1 MAKPRALNTFLDGL
15 AKIGINKQLVRNKKL
30 LADLVLREYEMPTSS
45 GSDDE
50 YESDTSSQDNNER
63 EVSEVEQDEGSESED
78 ENDGDAD
85 KHSVDGEGTED
96 EPTSCQ
102 NCSSAN
108 LCHILVV
115 KCPKCKCRM
124 DIFQLKTN

>member
-1 MAKPRALNTFLDGL
+1 
-15 AKIGINKQLVRNKKL
+15 
-30 LADLVLREYEMPTSS
+30 MPTSS

-50 YESDTSSQDNNER
+50 YESDTSSQDNDES
-63 EVSEVEQDEGSESED
+63 EVSEIEQDEGSESED

-85 KHSVDGEGTED
+85 EHSVDREGTED

-102 NCSSAN
+102 NCCSAN
-108 LCHILVV
+108 LCHILVLNV
-115 KCPKCKCRM
+115 RNVNGRM

>member
-1 MAKPRALNTFLDGL
+1 MR
-15 AKIGINKQLVRNKKL
+15 
-30 LADLVLREYEMPTSS
+30 TSS

-50 YESDTSSQDNNER
+50 YESDTSSQDNDES
-63 EVSEVEQDEGSESED
+63 EVSEV
-78 ENDGDAD
+78 DAD
-85 KHSVDGEGTED
+85 EHSVDGEGTED

-115 KCPKCKCRM
+115 KCPKCKWQDGYISTQDKLDCEISQDR
-124 DIFQLKTN
+124 FSLKKKTLRELLQLCNECGFLSHTSVRSGDKQYFEVDSDNEID

>member
-1 MAKPRALNTFLDGL
+1 
-15 AKIGINKQLVRNKKL
+15 
-30 LADLVLREYEMPTSS
+30 MPTSS

-50 YESDTSSQDNNER
+50 YESDTSSQDNNES

-85 KHSVDGEGTED
+85 EHSVDREGTED

-102 NCSSAN
+102 NCCSAN

-115 KCPKCKCRM
+115 KCPKCKW
-124 DIFQLKTN
+124 

>member
-1 MAKPRALNTFLDGL
+1 M
-15 AKIGINKQLVRNKKL
+15 
-30 LADLVLREYEMPTSS
+30 
-45 GSDDE
+45 
-50 YESDTSSQDNNER
+50 
-63 EVSEVEQDEGSESED
+63 SEVEQDEGSESED

-115 KCPKCKCRM
+115 KCPKCKWQDGYISTQGKLDCEIGQDRVSLKKETLSELLQLCNECGFLSHTNVRSGQKQCFKADS
-124 DIFQLKTN
+124 DIEVDSEID

>member
-50 YESDTSSQDNNER
+50 YESDTSSQDNDES

-78 ENDGDAD
+78 ENDGALNTQLIE
-85 KHSVDGEGTED
+85 KEQKMSQRHVRT
-96 EPTSCQ
+96 
-102 NCSSAN
+102 A
-108 LCHILVV
+108 VV
-115 KCPKCKCRM
+115 LICVIYLLLNVRNVNGRM